1 MRKILIIVFT
11 LVTVVAQ
18 SQPLNNSWI
27 DYNKTYYK
35 FKVSKTG
42 LYRINQSLLSSLGLT
57 NTPAEYFQL
66 WRNGE
71 EVRIYTS
78 VATGPFGASDYIE
91 FWGKSNDGVPDKSL
105 YLKPG
110 YQLCDSFSLHSDT
123 AAYFLTVHPFAGNLR
138 YTNAPNDVAFNSL
151 PQENYFMRTVAK
163 AFKQQYNRGYA
174 VQVGEMVYSSSY
186 DISEGWT
193 SYDIGAGDPFAM
205 YHQFNDMNVYAG
217 APANSVS
224 FTIAAGGNALNT
236 RKIKIKFFNNVV
248 DSVAVNYFD
257 TLKRTI
263 NNLPL
268 SLLQSPNYLQ
278 VSVSNNSLN
287 PFDRIVV
294 ANLAVTYPATFNF
307 NGQKNFC
314 FELKPTAQGNYLV
327 IDNFSNGSSVP
338 VLYSLNDGKRYAG
351 DLNVAGKVRFVL
363 PASLDAVRK
372 FMLVS
377 EEAANI
383 TNITSATPRT
393 FINYNE
399 TTNQGDYLIISNP
412 VLYNDGAGNNYVEQ
426 YRQYRSSTAG
436 GGFNAKLMDIDEL
449 YDQFS
454 FGIPQHPAAIRD
466 FVRFASRQYQLAP
479 QYVLIIGRGVT
490 SLEYKQNET
499 NPDMKKIEMV
509 PTFGWPASD
518 ILLATEPATYVPLIP
533 IGRVSAING
542 TEIRNYLNKVKE
554 YEQAQNTLNCSIADR
569 EWMKRVIHVVG
580 GADAQEDND
589 FSNYLNSYAAIIKDT
604 SFGAYVETFRKTSSA
619 AVEQANGERIQQLI
633 NQGVG
638 FIGYFG
644 HSSANTLAFNL
655 TSPDIFNNQGKY
667 PFFNI
672 SGCSAGNFFTFDPLR
687 ATGGLSVS
695 EKYVLADRRGS
706 IGFLGSTHLGIP
718 PFLNFYNLQ
727 LYTAI
732 SKTMYGSSIGKQI
745 QRVLQNLGNNPQ
757 ALDFYTRIHL
767 EEINLHGDPAIKINS
782 FNKPDYAIEQP
793 SVKLDPSIITV
804 ADNNFTLKVKF
815 NNLGKAVGDSIRVTI
830 NRHLA
835 NDSVQV
841 IYNQLR
847 KAPAYSDSLEFII
860 PINPITDKGLNKIV
874 VVLDA
879 DNTVDELC
887 ETNNSVTREFYILE
901 DEVRPVSPYNYSIVN
916 QPGIVYTASTANPL
930 MGNRQYRMQVDTTEL
945 FNSPFLKEY
954 TTSGIGGVL
963 QFTPNNI
970 TYTDSTVYYWRT
982 SMVPLNNSE
991 PVWNSFS
998 FIYLPNSSS
1007 GFNQSHYYQHK
1018 KSSYSNTIALNNDG
1032 VFRYT
1037 EINRNLQIKT
1047 GLYPYTN
1054 YDRITLVLDFEQLEI
1069 FGCKYGTLQFYVYD
1083 SITYEPWTNYD
1094 VTPGVGRFGSWS
1106 PMCDGIP
1113 RKFFEFPYGDP
1124 VYRKRAMDFIDSI
1137 PDGMY
1142 VSVTNLGWT
1151 FNNSFINQWKND
1163 TLTLGSG
1170 KSLYHKLK
1178 GIGFSQIDSFKRNL
1192 PFVFFFRKN
1201 NNNYTPRQYMGA
1213 LESDQ
1218 IEANIPVASK
1228 YKTGTIES
1236 PSFGPARNWTS
1247 LHWRGSSVDASP
1259 GDTTTIQVYG
1269 IRNDG
1274 TQTLMASVRPA
1285 TDTSL
1290 TFIDAATYP
1299 FVKLK
1304 MQNDDTRFATPYQL
1318 RYWRINAD
1326 YMPEGAVAPNI
1337 LFSMRDTVEQG
1348 EAINFSLAFK
1358 NISTVPFDS
1367 LKIRFRITDRNNVPH
1382 DVDFPRAKPLV
1393 SNDTITIKYTID
1405 TRDYPGMNT
1414 LFVMVNPDND
1424 QPEQYFYNNFI
1435 YKDFY
1440 VKPDLTSPLLDVTF
1454 DGVHILNRDIVSSKP
1469 HILIKLKDENRFIAL
1484 KDTALLKV
1492 FVRYPGADGNPSQE
1506 LTRVYF
1512 SDVLQFTPADLS
1524 GGDNTASIDFRP
1536 YFPIDGEYE
1545 LVVSD
1550 GQDEVGNKA
1559 GNFSYKVTFTVN
1571 NKPMISNLLNY
1582 PNPFTTSTAFVFTI
1596 TGSEVPQNIRIQIMT
1611 ITGKIVREITKAE
1624 LGDLHIGNNI
1634 TEFKWDGTDMYGSKL
1649 ANGVYLYR
1657 VITNMNGKSLDKYK
1671 AEGDNTDKFFKGG
1684 YGKMYLM
1691 R

>member
-1 MRKILIIVFT
+1 MRKIFIIIFA
-11 LVTVVAQ
+11 LATVAAEA
-18 SQPLNNSWI
+18 QPLNNSWI
-27 DYNKTYYK
+27 DYGKTYYK
-35 FKVSKTG
+35 FKVTKPG
-42 LYRINQSLLSSLGLT
+42 LYRINQSLLVSLGLN

-71 EVRIYTS
+71 QVRLYTS
-78 VATGPFGASDYIE
+78 VATGPFSANDYIE
-91 FWGKSNDGVPDKSL
+91 FWGKANDGLPDKNL
-105 YLKPG
+105 YLRPG

-123 AAYFLTVHPFAGNLR
+123 AAYFLTVNPFAGNLR
-138 YTNAPNDVAFNSL
+138 YTNTANDVAFNTL

-163 AFKQQYNRGYA
+163 AFRQQYNRGYA

-193 SYDIGAGDPFAM
+193 TYDIGAGDRFAM
-205 YHQFNDMNVYAG
+205 YHEFSGMNVYQAG
-217 APANSVS
+217 PANSVS
-224 FTIAAGGNALNT
+224 YTIAAGGNALNT
-236 RKIKIKFFNNVV
+236 RKIKVKFFNNLV

-263 NNLPL
+263 ANLPL
-268 SLLQSPNYLQ
+268 SLLQSPTNLQ
-278 VSVSNNSLN
+278 VSVTNNSLN

-294 ANLAVTYPATFNF
+294 ANIAVTYPATFNF
-307 NGQKNFC
+307 NGQKNFY
-314 FELKPTAQGNYLV
+314 FELKPSSQGNYLV
-327 IDNFSNGSSVP
+327 IDNFDNGASVP
-338 VLYSLNDGKRYAG
+338 VLYCLTDGKRYAG

-363 PASLDAVRK
+363 PASLDPVRK

-377 EEAANI
+377 EEAANV
-383 TNITSATPRT
+383 TSVTSATPRT
-393 FINYNE
+393 FINFNE
-399 TTNQGDYLIISNP
+399 GAHQGDYLIISNQ
-412 VLYNDGAGNNYVEQ
+412 VLFNDGAGNNYVEQ
-426 YRQYRSSTAG
+426 YRQYRSSERG
-436 GGFNAKLMDIDEL
+436 GAFNAKVMDIEEL

-466 FVRFASRQYQLAP
+466 FVRFASRQYTPSP

-518 ILLATEPATYVPLIP
+518 VLLACEPGMNVPLVP
-533 IGRVSAING
+533 IGRISAVNG
-542 TEIRNYLNKVKE
+542 TEIKNYLNKVKE
-554 YEQAQNTLNCSIADR
+554 YEQVQSTISCSILDK

-589 FSNYLNSYAAIIKDT
+589 FTNYLNSYASIIEDT
-604 SFGAYVETFRKTSSA
+604 AYGAYVETFRKTSSA

-655 TSPDIFNNQGKY
+655 TSPDIFNNEGKY

-732 SKTMYGSSIGKQI
+732 SKTMYGSSIGQQI
-745 QRVLQNLGNNPQ
+745 QRVLQNLGNNPM

-767 EEINLHGDPAIKINS
+767 EEINLHGDPAIKLNH
-782 FNKPDYAIEQP
+782 FTKPDYAIQES
-793 SVKLDPSIITV
+793 SVKLNPSIITV
-804 ADNNFTLKVKF
+804 ADNSFTVKVKF
-815 NNLGKAVGDSIRVTI
+815 NNLGRVIGDSIRVTI
-830 NRHLA
+830 NRHLP

-841 IYNQLR
+841 IYDQLR
-847 KAPAYSDSLEFII
+847 KSPGYADSLEFTV
-860 PINPITDKGLNKIV
+860 PINPITDRGLNKIV
-874 VVLDA
+874 VAVEA
-879 DNTVDELC
+879 DNIIDETC
-887 ETNNSVTREFYILE
+887 ETNNNVNREFYILE

-916 QPGIVYTASTANPL
+916 QSAVVYTASTANPL
-930 MGNRQYRMQVDTTEL
+930 MSNRQYRMQVDTTEL

-954 TTSGIGGVL
+954 TTSGAGGVL
-963 QFTPNNI
+963 QFTPTNI

-982 SMVPLNNSE
+982 SMVPLNTSE

-998 FIYLPNSSS
+998 FIYLPNSST

-1018 KSSYSNTIALNNDG
+1018 KSNYSNTIALNNDG

-1054 YDRITLVLDFEQLEI
+1054 YDRITLVLDFDQLEI

-1094 VTPGVGRFGSWS
+1094 VTPGTGRFGSWS
-1106 PMCDGIP
+1106 PMCDGVP

-1142 VSVTNLGWT
+1142 VSITNLGWT
-1151 FNNSFINQWKND
+1151 FNNSFINQWKAD
-1163 TLTLGSG
+1163 TLALGQG
-1170 KSLYHKLK
+1170 NSLYHKLK
-1178 GIGFSQIDSFKRNL
+1178 NIGFSQIDSFNRNL
-1192 PFVFFFRKN
+1192 PFVYFFRKN
-1201 NNNYTPRQYMGA
+1201 NSTYTPKQFMGA
-1213 LESDQ
+1213 LASDQ

-1228 YKTGTIES
+1228 YKSGTIES
-1236 PSFGPARNWTS
+1236 PSFGPARSWTS
-1247 LHWRGSSVDASP
+1247 LHWRGSSVDALP
-1259 GDTTTIQVYG
+1259 GDTSTIQVYG
-1269 IRNDG
+1269 VTNNG
-1274 TQTLMASVRPA
+1274 AQTLMASVSPA

-1290 TFIDAATYP
+1290 AFIDAAVYP

-1304 MQNDDTRFATPYQL
+1304 MQNNDSRFATPYQL

-1337 LFSMRDTVEQG
+1337 LFSMKDSVEQG
-1348 EAINFSLAFK
+1348 EIINFSLAFK
-1358 NISTVPFDS
+1358 NISPVAFDS

-1382 DVDFPRAKPLV
+1382 DIDFPRTKPLV
-1393 SNDTITIKYTID
+1393 SNDTVSIRYSID
-1405 TRDYPGMNT
+1405 TRNYPGKNT

-1424 QPEQYFYNNFI
+1424 QLEQYYYNNFI

-1454 DGVHILNRDIVSSKP
+1454 DGVHILNRDIVSAKP
-1469 HILIKLKDENRFIAL
+1469 HILVKLKDENRFIAL
-1484 KDTALLKV
+1484 KDTSLLKV
-1492 FVRYPGADGNPSQE
+1492 YVRYPDADGNPSQE
-1506 LTRVYF
+1506 LTRIYF
-1512 SDVLQFTPADLS
+1512 GDALQFTPADIS
-1524 GGDNTASIDFRP
+1524 GGENAATIDFRP
-1536 YFPIDGEYE
+1536 HFAIDGEYE

-1550 GQDEVGNKA
+1550 GRDEVGNKA
-1559 GNFSYKVTFTVN
+1559 GNISYKVTFTVN

-1624 LGDLHIGNNI
+1624 LGNLHIGNNI

-1671 AEGDNTDKFFKGG
+1671 ADGDNTDKFFKGG